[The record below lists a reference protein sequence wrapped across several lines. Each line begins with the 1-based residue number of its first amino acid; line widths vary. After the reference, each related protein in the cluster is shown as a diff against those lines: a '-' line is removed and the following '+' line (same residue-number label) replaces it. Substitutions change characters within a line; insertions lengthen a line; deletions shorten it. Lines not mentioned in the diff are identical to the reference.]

1 MTAPSRFSFRLQRVL
16 DLRQQH
22 EQAAATRLG
31 AASEAAADARN
42 AMDALAAVRRAS
54 GSDLAR
60 AHGSALPV
68 GSLHQ
73 KERLNASL
81 DQSIAI
87 AAEEVAKRDA
97 EVDTMRDELNAAM
110 QARRIISRLRERQE
124 GEWRQERTRDDRAA
138 MDALAI
144 ERHARQ
150 ADAKSDPTTESH
162 A

>member
-22 EQAAATRLG
+22 EQAVAGRLG
-31 AASEAAADARN
+31 AASEAAADART

-60 AHGSALPV
+60 AHGGAMPV

-81 DQSIAI
+81 DQSLAM
-87 AAEEVAKRDA
+87 AEQEVARRDA

-110 QARRIISRLRERQE
+110 QARRIISRLRERRE
-124 GEWRQERTRDDRAA
+124 DEWRQERTRDDRNA

-150 ADAKSDPTTESH
+150 ADAAADAPTQSD